1 MNNNDYEKGTQHI
14 IILYRYGMSRIKN
27 SNVHTALPSPPSDTY
42 GQENNGVDL
51 YKDQKE
57 EMDRN
62 NEDKKG
68 DKHGRNG
75 ESSLSCFSL
84 VRMRKKQ
91 DN

>member
-1 MNNNDYEKGTQHI
+1 
-14 IILYRYGMSRIKN
+14 MSRIKN